1 MDALIHGFGLILDP
15 TNLMFCLIGC
25 VIGTLIGV
33 LPGIG
38 PTATIS
44 MLLPLTY
51 GLGPLPSIVMLAGIY
66 YGSMYGGSTS
76 AILLNMPGESASV
89 MTCIDGH
96 RMTRDGRAGIAIT
109 TAGVSSLIAGV
120 MATFLIAVL
129 SPPLSE
135 LAFKFGPAE
144 FCLIMLLGLVTVGM
158 VTQGDILKGMGMA
171 IIGMLLGTVGTDIST
186 GVLRFTFGI
195 PDLIDGIGFVLVAV
209 GLFAFAD
216 IAKNIS
222 DRLDFKVYRGRVK
235 LMPTWSDVKRIIPS
249 SVRGGAIGSFFG
261 LVPGGSASMSSFAAY
276 AVEKKFS
283 RYRAQIGQGA
293 VEGVAG
299 PESAN
304 NAASQT
310 GFIPLLSLGIPE
322 NATMALIMAALII
335 NGVQPGPL
343 VMIQQPDLFWG
354 IVASM
359 LIGNLCLVVLNVP
372 LIKVWVQM
380 LKVPYHV
387 LYPVIVAV
395 CCVGVYSVNNNPND
409 MIVAAVFGLFGYYL
423 LKLGLEAAPLMLGLI
438 LGPMFEEY
446 FRRQMM
452 IANGSL
458 MPFIERPISLGL
470 ILALALVVAW
480 GIYQVTKKMSIG
492 PDNN

>member
-33 LPGIG
+33 LPGLG

-44 MLLPLTY
+44 MLLPVTY

-76 AILLNMPGESASV
+76 AILLNTPGEPASV
-89 MTCIDGH
+89 MTCIDGN
-96 RMTRDGRAGIAIT
+96 RMTRDGRAGVAIF
-109 TAGVSSLIAGV
+109 TAGISSFIAGV
-120 MATFLIAVL
+120 MATFLIAVF

-144 FCLIMLLGLVTVGM
+144 FCLLMVLGFVTVGV
-158 VTQGDILKGMGMA
+158 VTTGDILKGVGMA
-171 IIGMLLGTVGTDIST
+171 IIGILLGTVGTDISS

-195 PDLIDGIGFVLVAV
+195 PDLADGIGFAVVAV

-216 IAKNIS
+216 IAKNIA
-222 DRLDFKVYRGRVK
+222 DRLDFSVYGGRIK
-235 LMPTWSDVKRIIPS
+235 LMPGWSDVKRIIPS
-249 SVRGGAIGSFFG
+249 SLRGGTIGSFFG
-261 LVPGGSASMSSFAAY
+261 LIPGGSAAMSSFAAY

-283 RYRAQIGQGA
+283 SHRDEIGQGA

-322 NATMALIMAALII
+322 NATMALMLGALII
-335 NGVQPGPL
+335 NGIQPGPM
-343 VMIQQPDLFWG
+343 VITKQPDLFWG

-359 LIGNLCLVVLNVP
+359 LIGNLFLVILNIP
-372 LIKVWVQM
+372 LIRIWVQM

-387 LYPVIVAV
+387 LYPVIIAV
-395 CCVGVYSVNNNPND
+395 CCVGVYSINNNPND
-409 MIVAAVFGLFGYYL
+409 VMIAAVFGLLGYYL

-452 IANGSL
+452 ISGGSL
-458 MPFIERPISLGL
+458 VPFIERPISLAL
-470 ILALALVVAW
+470 VLALSMVVIW
-480 GIYQVTKKMSIG
+480 GFYKLFKTPVNK
-492 PDNN
+492 